1 MKWRA
6 LEHPILSAIPKHRKN
21 IVYYAKRYKRDGEI
35 ENSLK
40 PLETTYPITG
50 DSCSETILSV
60 NGCSLTLD
68 YPIQG
73 ILARVTVFL
82 KLDGRD
88 VITLQSYLKICGNGL
103 DNNVH
108 VFEWTHS
115 ITNTLTDC
123 IG

>member
-1 MKWRA
+1 M
-6 LEHPILSAIPKHRKN
+6 L
-21 IVYYAKRYKRDGEI
+21 KRYKRDGEI
-35 ENSLK
+35 ENALK

-82 KLDGRD
+82 KLGVRIFFWTIL
-88 VITLQSYLKICGNGL
+88 VVLTLSLSSLCILL
-103 DNNVH
+103 D
-108 VFEWTHS
+108 S
-115 ITNTLTDC
+115 C
-123 IG
+123 RPR

>member
-1 MKWRA
+1 M
-6 LEHPILSAIPKHRKN
+6 L
-21 IVYYAKRYKRDGEI
+21 KRYKRDGEI
-35 ENSLK
+35 ENALK

-88 VITLQSYLKICGNGL
+88 VITLQSV
-103 DNNVH
+103 NVL
-108 VFEWTHS
+108 VIEWTHS

>member
-1 MKWRA
+1 M
-6 LEHPILSAIPKHRKN
+6 L
-21 IVYYAKRYKRDGEI
+21 KRYKRDGEI
-35 ENSLK
+35 ENALK

-73 ILARVTVFL
+73 ILAKVTVFL

-108 VFEWTHS
+108 VFEWTHL

>member
-1 MKWRA
+1 M
-6 LEHPILSAIPKHRKN
+6 L
-21 IVYYAKRYKRDGEI
+21 KRYKRERRI
-35 ENSLK
+35 ENALK
-40 PLETTYPITG
+40 PLETTYPIIG
-50 DSCSETILSV
+50 DSCSITILSI
-60 NGCSLTLD
+60 NGCSVTPD

-88 VITLQSYLKICGNGL
+88 VITLQSYLKIRGNGL

-123 IG
+123 LG